1 MQAMKVR
8 SWVARFLVMCLVITS
23 VGVFGADRVSAAGKS
38 YLVLVNQSTE
48 FSSNAPINAT
58 VNVDSAD
65 LPALDDSVHLLVY
78 ANDVDEADGEWDKV
92 SWNGTDLGAG
102 PGEGILSGQNE
113 SDSTT
118 VFTLSPSDVLENNGF
133 QVRVTQ
139 GLGSTN
145 DWLLNLHWIQLVI
158 GGGPADK
165 AEITRLQPT
174 ATAADT
180 VTVAVD
186 TKAILAGDYY
196 LEVNLI
202 DEQGYNRGISTQ
214 IYKEAVAG
222 DVFKHSFDVSNLAPG
237 RYTTNAILYEYNDN
251 ETVESNKIGT
261 VQHLR
266 KATIDTTVTL
276 EGLSFVP
283 SGGADPIALA
293 PSPFSPYTT
302 KYNASVP
309 YGNDTLSP
317 APVLSLPSGQ
327 LALQVNGGGFIP
339 VADPANPDDIPL
351 QVGQNVIQ
359 YKVYT
364 PEAPDGQIYTITI
377 DRAPKLDDLI
387 LVPAAE
393 LDPEFDGDTPNPS
406 PGYHTTVGNPQDS
419 IVLTPVLPT
428 DAHEDTTITVSLN
441 GGAFEVLPD
450 GGPDTDDLPLN
461 VGRNTIIVRVT
472 SPDGLVSTD
481 YPIVVDREPA
491 LAAPGL
497 SAGGDD
503 LSPEFSSDVY
513 DYVTVVGHTET
524 PITLT
529 PEVNGGETIEI
540 RVNSDDEA
548 DFAPV
553 GSGIESDEL
562 DLIAGTNIIEVRVKS
577 PDYDTALAG
586 VDPADKADLVKTYTF
601 TVIRS
606 PFLTDLIV
614 HDEDLTEAFDA
625 AELGYATVGSLPYTQ
640 SSVTV
645 TPTTTDAPVKLEIRV
660 NGGDYVEINSGDESA
675 ELPVIS
681 GDNTI
686 EVRATSINPIDEEE
700 YSTVYR
706 VVVRKDYP
714 PYVGPILPVSQL
726 DAGVDE
732 KGQRVLVTDIIGK
745 ELTLSASLLKSDGKA
760 LDRPS
765 FTIGSNGSY
774 TLANIP
780 ADSYDMV
787 LTVNGPAG
795 EKLAGHVAE
804 LAVGQDG
811 RGQADGKL
819 IDPRSK
825 VTDIATGD
833 ALAGVEITLYWADTE
848 LNRSKGRTPGEAVKL
863 PELRNFAPHQNNA
876 VQTTSADGLFGWVPF
891 VDSDYYFIATKEG
904 YHTFDSRDNA
914 RSGQF
919 GKDSQIAGGIIHIG
933 QSIVTYDFSMKPEG
947 AETSSGTHEPYM
959 NGYPDGKFK
968 PERGISR
975 AELAAV
981 LSRIIPVNPAVSVN
995 VPQLS
1000 DLKTRFWAS
1009 ESIETSLKQGWLKG
1023 YTDGTFQAARF
1034 VTRAELA
1041 QVIYNMKAAEWKDV
1055 SLDSKFSDIAGHW
1068 GAKAIA
1074 AATNQGLFTGDA
1086 NGKFRPNDAVTRAEA
1101 VTLFN
1106 NLLDRNPEE
1115 VSGTP
1120 RWSDVPTSYWAYE
1133 DVMEA
1138 SITHEYVKYD
1148 NGVEVWAAE

>member
-1 MQAMKVR
+1 MQAMKVQ
-8 SWVARFLVMCLVITS
+8 SWLARFLVMCLVITS
-23 VGVFGADRVSAAGKS
+23 VGVFGADRVSAAGVS
-38 YLVLVNQSTE
+38 IMVPNV
-48 FSSNAPINAT
+48 AT
-58 VNVDSAD
+58 IQLADPPQVTVVPNV
-65 LPALDDSVHLLVY
+65 PALEPDDSVHLLIY
-78 ANDVDEADGEWDKV
+78 ANDVDEKDGEWDKV
-92 SWNGTDLGAG
+92 SWNGTPLGVG
-102 PGEGILSGQNE
+102 LDQGILTGSNGQ
-113 SDSTT
+113 DSTT
-118 VFTLSPSDVLENNGF
+118 VFELDPATVLEGNNT
-133 QVRVTQ
+133 VTIDVTKDPARP
-139 GLGSTN
+139 GA
-145 DWLLNLHWIQLVI
+145 WELNTYWIQLVI

-165 AEITRLQPT
+165 AEISGLQPT

-186 TKAILAGDYY
+186 SKAILAGDYY

-214 IYKEAVAG
+214 TYTGADADE
-222 DVFKHSFDVSNLAPG
+222 VFAHSFDVSGLTPG
-237 RYTTNAILYEYNDN
+237 RYTTNAILYDY
-251 ETVESNKIGT
+251 TGGVIGE
-261 VQHLR
+261 VHHIR
-266 KATIDTTVTL
+266 SATINTAPELD
-276 EGLSFVP
+276 GLSFVR
-283 SGGADPIALA
+283 SGGSDSVVLTPDFDPDETE
-293 PSPFSPYTT
+293 YTGE
-302 KYNASVP
+302 VP
-309 YGNDTLSP
+309 YGVDKLSP
-317 APVLSLPSGQ
+317 APILTTTNGLLEVR
-327 LALQVNGGGFIP
+327 VNGGSFAT
-339 VADPANPDDIPL
+339 VTDPANPTDIPL
-351 QVGQNVIQ
+351 HVGRNTIEYRVTTPFDSTGT
-359 YKVYT
+359 VYT
-364 PEAPDGQIYTITI
+364 VTI
-377 DRAPKLDDLI
+377 DRAPKLENLI
-387 LVPAAE
+387 LDPATGLE
-393 LDPEFDGDTPNPS
+393 PDFDGDTPNPS

-428 DAHEDTTITVSLN
+428 DAHEDTTITVSLD
-441 GGAFEVLPD
+441 GLVFEALPN

-503 LSPEFSSDVY
+503 LSPEFSSGVY

-548 DFAPV
+548 DFVPV

-919 GKDSQIAGGIIHIG
+919 GKDSQITGGIIHIG